1 MTYQIFATVSAV
13 AFASLIGTA
22 QSPTGWMVRADRST
36 SATDPDG
43 AGAIKLMAMDGG
55 FHAVNPQAAVFWN
68 AANSASGDYTPKG
81 TVTLVKPSGH
91 ANYYGLFFG
100 GSDLGGSDQTYLYF
114 VIAQNGS
121 WLVKQRTGNATTQN
135 VVAKTPNDAVTT
147 PDASGQSTNALEV
160 RVSGEK
166 VDFVINGTVVHS
178 APKTGPLANT
188 DGIAGIRVNHQ
199 LEVMVKDFALSK

>member
-1 MTYQIFATVSAV
+1 MTRRILATVSAV
-13 AFASLIGTA
+13 AIASLIGIA

-43 AGAIKLMAMDGG
+43 AGAIKFMAMDGG
-55 FHAVNPQAAVFWN
+55 FHTVNPQAGVFWN
-68 AANSASGDYTPKG
+68 AANSASGDFTLKG
-81 TVTLVKPSGH
+81 TFTLVKPSGH
-91 ANYYGLFFG
+91 ANFYGLVFG
-100 GSDLGGSDQTYLYF
+100 GSDLSGSEQTYLYF

-121 WLVKQRTGNATTQN
+121 WLVKQRTGNAATQN
-135 VVAKTPNDAVTT
+135 VVAKTPNGAVKK

-178 APKTGPLANT
+178 APKVGPLAKT

>member
-1 MTYQIFATVSAV
+1 
-13 AFASLIGTA
+13 
-22 QSPTGWMVRADRST
+22 
-36 SATDPDG
+36 
-43 AGAIKLMAMDGG
+43 
-55 FHAVNPQAAVFWN
+55 VFWN
-68 AANSASGDYTPKG
+68 AANSASGDYTLKG

>member
-1 MTYQIFATVSAV
+1 MTRRIFATVSAI
-13 AFASLIGTA
+13 AIASLIGIA

-43 AGAIKLMAMDGG
+43 AGAIKFMAMDGG
-55 FHAVNPQAAVFWN
+55 FHAVNPQGAVFWN
-68 AANSASGDYTPKG
+68 AENSASGDFTLKS
-81 TVTLVKPSGH
+81 TFTLVKPSGH
-91 ANYYGLFFG
+91 ANYYGLVFG
-100 GSDLGGSDQTYLYF
+100 GSDLDGSDQTYLYF

-121 WLVKQRTGNATTQN
+121 WLVKQRTGNAATQN
-135 VVAKTPNDAVTT
+135 VVAKTPNDAVKT
-147 PDASGQSTNALEV
+147 PDASGQSTNTLEV

-178 APKTGPLANT
+178 APKAGPLAKT
-188 DGIAGIRVNHQ
+188 DGIAGVRVNHQ